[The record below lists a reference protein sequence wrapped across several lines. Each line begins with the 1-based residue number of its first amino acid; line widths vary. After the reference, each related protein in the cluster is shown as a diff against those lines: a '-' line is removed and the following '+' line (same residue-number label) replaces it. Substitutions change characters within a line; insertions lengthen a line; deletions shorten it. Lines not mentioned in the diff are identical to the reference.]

1 MKEFITIGQIINTH
15 GVKGELKIYPL
26 TDDIKRFRKLKTVFI
41 DDVEKQV
48 IWCKLQ
54 ADKVIL
60 KIEGI
65 ESMDDAMKYKTKYLK
80 VRREEAVKL
89 PEGRYFVVDIVGCKV
104 IDENGVDLGNVSE
117 VIFTGSN
124 DVYWVKGKK
133 DLLIPVLDHIVKNVD
148 IEKKEIIISPPE
160 VWNYED

>member
-1 MKEFITIGQIINTH
+1 MNEFLNIGQIINTH
-15 GVKGELKIYPL
+15 GVKGELKVYPL
-26 TDDIKRFRKLKTVFI
+26 TDDIRRFRKLKAVYI
-41 DDVEKQV
+41 DGVEKNV
-48 IWCKLQ
+48 VWCKLQ
-54 ADKVIL
+54 TDKVIL

-65 ESMDDAMKYKTKYLK
+65 ESLDDAMRYKTKYLQVK
-80 VRREEAVKL
+80 REEAVKL

-104 IDENGVDLGNVSE
+104 IDENGIELGNVSE

-133 DLLIPVLDHIVKNVD
+133 DLLIPVLDHIIKNIDV
-148 IEKKEIIISPPE
+148 EKKEIIISPPE

>member
-1 MKEFITIGQIINTH
+1 MEEFLNIGQIINTH

-26 TDDIKRFRKLKTVFI
+26 TDDIKRFRKLKTVYI
-41 DDVEKQV
+41 ESEERTVS
-48 IWCKLQ
+48 WCKLQ
-54 ADKVIL
+54 TDKVIL

-65 ESMDDAMKYKTKYLK
+65 ESIEDAMKYKTKYLK
-80 VRREEAVKL
+80 VKREEAAKL

-133 DLLIPVLDHIVKNVD
+133 DLLVPVLENIVKEID

>member
-1 MKEFITIGQIINTH
+1 MEEFLTIGQIINTH
-15 GVKGELKIYPL
+15 GVKGELKVHPL
-26 TDDIKRFRKLKTVFI
+26 TDDIKRFKKLKTVFI
-41 DDVEKQV
+41 ETEERNVV
-48 IWCKLQ
+48 WCKLQ
-54 ADKVIL
+54 VDKVIL

-65 ESMDDAMKYKTKYLK
+65 ESMEDAMKCKTKYLK
-80 VRREEAVKL
+80 VKREDAAKL

-104 IDENGVDLGNVSE
+104 LDENGVDLGSVGE

-133 DLLIPVLDHIVKNVD
+133 DLLVPVLENIVKNID